1 MRRGGVSES
10 SAQTVRQLR
19 VAAYALPPVPKLST
33 LSASLVNSPSSLND
47 RSVARSSSVVELLYA
62 NPAAFEYTRVP
73 LSGRTSA
80 SVPSAS
86 VTSISETCGGGG
98 VRGRARVG
106 QRWRAAGG

>member
-1 MRRGGVSES
+1 MREAASER
-10 SAQTVRQLR
+10 VRRRLCAKLR
-19 VAAYALPPVPKLST
+19 AAAYALPPVPRLST

-98 VRGRARVG
+98 DVAGERG
-106 QRWRAAGG
+106 